1 MEEKVLF
8 VDDKPHLVWIF
19 PGRLDKYLSAAAWLN
34 MTHELR
40 NMGWKVT
47 LINFGKRGTHL
58 VRGEEV
64 LGIPC
69 WDVYLLRQITF
80 HLNVLGFLLSH
91 WKDIDIILMGQITPF
106 WVLPLKLLRFFQRR
120 SRPVLMMDTR
130 TIPMEDTNKAS
141 MRDKLRGNFSL
152 LMNRIGN
159 HWADG
164 QTAITRRMADCVHI
178 PPDRLWGVWSSG
190 VKLEQFS
197 KTLSNRKWPSGDE
210 PVLLAYVGI
219 LHYERN
225 LMSLCK
231 ATEMANREGMN
242 FHLSLT
248 GWGTEK
254 EDLEKFALQSEGR
267 IQVNPVIPNDQI
279 PGLLEKVHVGVLPF
293 PDEEKYRVCS
303 PIKLFEYMAAGLP
316 IFATRVVCF
325 SDVIKDDSYTFW
337 SDDATP
343 EGLLSTL
350 RRIWASREDL
360 KQMGYKSAQAA
371 SQRTW
376 QESGRRLNEALNIG
390 LEKSIQIDEK
400 RSSDNPIKG
409 KAG

>member
-1 MEEKVLF
+1 MEEKVLSGNE
-8 VDDKPHLVWIF
+8 KPHLAWIF
-19 PGRLDKYLSAAAWLN
+19 PGRLDNYLSAAAWLN
-34 MTHELR
+34 MSHELR
-40 NMGWKVT
+40 NIGWKVT
-47 LINFGKRGTHL
+47 LINFGERGFHQ

-69 WDVYLLRQITF
+69 MDVYLLRQITF
-80 HLNVLGFLLSH
+80 HLNVLGYLLSN
-91 WKDIDIILMGQITPF
+91 WRSIDVILMGPPSAF
-106 WVLPLKLLRFFQRR
+106 WVLPLRFLRLLQHRT
-120 SRPVLMMDTR
+120 RPVLMMDTR
-130 TIPMEDTNKAS
+130 TIPMEDAKKAS
-141 MRDKLRGNFSL
+141 IRDKLRGDFSL
-152 LMNRIGN
+152 LMNRLGN

-164 QTAITRRMADCVHI
+164 QTAITQRMADCVHI

-197 KTLSNRKWPSGDE
+197 NALTNRIWPTGDE
-210 PVLLAYVGI
+210 PVVLAYVGI

-225 LMSLCK
+225 LMALCK
-231 ATEMANREGMN
+231 ATEMANHEGMN
-242 FHLSLT
+242 FNLSLT

-267 IQVNPVIPNDQI
+267 IRVNPAIPNDQI

-316 IFATRVVCF
+316 VFATRVVCF

-350 RRIWASREDL
+350 RRIWASRENL
-360 KQMGYKSAQAA
+360 REMGNRSVQAA
-371 SQRTW
+371 SLRTW
-376 QESGRRLNEALNIG
+376 QESGRRLNEALNFG
-390 LEKSIQIDEK
+390 LLSSIHNDLKQ
-400 RSSDNPIKG
+400 SSDNSINW
-409 KAG
+409 KAE